1 MDVDKLRA
9 LVELSRLGT
18 MTAVAAVTG
27 FGTSAVSQQ
36 LTALQRQVG
45 VPLIEADGR
54 RVRLT
59 PAGRRL
65 AEHGRGILAA
75 ITAAEMDVAA
85 RTAPHG
91 PVRIAGNTMALQG
104 LLIPAVAEL
113 ALEYPAVRLELTE
126 GEPPEVLS
134 LLDDDRIDLGFVY
147 DYTLVPRRWRH
158 PGRLLHASPMV
169 IAVPTNAAVPERIAT
184 AADLGSL
191 RDQRWIANSRD
202 SADDELT
209 ERLCALGGW
218 TPTIAHRADSLDLVV
233 DLVLAG
239 QGVSVLV
246 ADAPQAARVRTVPLD
261 LANVHRRMWSV
272 VRAGSGGWPA
282 TTAVLDHLVARLGV
296 SGAH

>member
-1 MDVDKLRA
+1 MDLDKLRA

-18 MTAVAAVTG
+18 MTAVAQVTG
-27 FGTSAVSQQ
+27 FGTSAISQQ

-45 VPLIEADGR
+45 VPLTEADGR

-65 AEHGRGILAA
+65 AEHGRHILAA
-75 ITAAEMDVAA
+75 VTAAGLDVAA

-113 ALEYPAVRLELTE
+113 ARRYPAVWLELTE

-147 DYTLVPRRWRH
+147 DYTLVPRSWRH
-158 PGRLLHASPMV
+158 PGTLLHASPMV
-169 IAVPTNAAVPERIAT
+169 LAVPDNAVVPERIAT

-191 RDQRWIANSRD
+191 RDQHWIANSRD
-202 SADDELT
+202 SGDDELT
-209 ERLCALGGW
+209 ERLCALAGW
-218 TPTIAHRADSLDLVV
+218 TPTIAHRVDNLDLVA

-239 QGVSVLV
+239 QGISVLV

-261 LANVHRRMWSV
+261 LADVQRRMWSV
-272 VRAGSGGWPA
+272 VRAGSGAWPA
-282 TTAVLDHLVARLGV
+282 TTAVLDHLAGQLPGPDR
-296 SGAH
+296 